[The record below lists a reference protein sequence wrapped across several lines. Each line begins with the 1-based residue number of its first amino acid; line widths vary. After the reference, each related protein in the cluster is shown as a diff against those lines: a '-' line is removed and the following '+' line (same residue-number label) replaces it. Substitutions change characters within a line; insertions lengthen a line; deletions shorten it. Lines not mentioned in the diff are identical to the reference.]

1 MVLYFAVPLWGKER
15 SVPMEKEENEHVE
28 EESKLEEIADELV
41 EALEINAWT
50 YVNSGAFID

>member
-1 MVLYFAVPLWGKER
+1 
-15 SVPMEKEENEHVE
+15 MEKEENEHVE
-28 EESKLEEIADELV
+28 EESKLEQIADELV